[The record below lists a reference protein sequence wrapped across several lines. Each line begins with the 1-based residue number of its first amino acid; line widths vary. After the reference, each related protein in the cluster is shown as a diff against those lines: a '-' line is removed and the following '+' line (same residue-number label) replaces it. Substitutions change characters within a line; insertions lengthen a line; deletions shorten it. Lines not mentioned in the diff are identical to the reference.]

1 MAESL
6 EETEQK
12 LTRLGEKVR
21 DAWTELHSA
30 KQEHRDAVRRALLQ
44 QMQQEQVTQNQDQAQ
59 TQKTDVKESEQPKQE
74 HRHRHGH

>member
-6 EETEQK
+6 EETEQR

-44 QMQQEQVTQNQDQAQ
+44 QMQQEQVTQNQEQVQ
-59 TQKTDVKESEQPKQE
+59 TQKPEVKEAEQPKQE
-74 HRHRHGH
+74 HRHGH